1 MIKILYSKAE
11 PFNGI
16 TSYTK
21 HLYEGLKE
29 SDLNVELKML
39 PKIEAKVGK
48 KRYGGWLTQDLL
60 SFISGK
66 ADIVHSTTHWLLSP
80 YTNVVTIHDL
90 EFAIWQENTGNVN
103 NETAKRRHKKFE
115 FIRKNVKLIIVQGK
129 HIEEQVR
136 LLGLENPI
144 EVITSK
150 VFVNPPTRNPYPADN
165 KLHLVTMGEI
175 LSGRQRKKIYEFY
188 EWLKGNE
195 DVDLYHIGKLENE
208 KYRNYSPNIHE
219 LGFVSEQDKFN
230 YLSYADKFVF
240 NTSGEGQGYPTMEAM
255 KLNTQVVINDLPEHK
270 LLLGDRPYY
279 FHNRDEF
286 LEMIWKEKKSGLVEQ
301 ISQYDDWIGKYKT
314 AYEKVCENI
323 RWKNKD
329 PI

>member
-1 MIKILYSKAE
+1 LIKILYSKAE

-16 TSYTK
+16 TSYTY
-21 HLYEGLKE
+21 HLYESLKE
-29 SDLNVELKML
+29 SDVSVELKML
-39 PKIEAKVGK
+39 PKIEVKVGK

-60 SFISGK
+60 SFTSGK
-66 ADIVHSTTHWLLSP
+66 ADVVHSTTHWLLSP
-80 YTNVVTIHDL
+80 HTNVVTIHDL
-90 EFAIWQENTGNVN
+90 EFAVWQKNTGNMN
-103 NETAKRRHKKFE
+103 NEKAMRRQKKFE
-115 FIRKNVKLIIVQGK
+115 LIKKKAMMIIVQGK
-129 HIEEQVR
+129 HVEDQVR
-136 LLGLENPI
+136 FLGLDNPV
-144 EVITSK
+144 EVIPSK
-150 VFVNPPTRNPYPADN
+150 VFVKPPNRNPYPKDN

-219 LGFVSEQDKFN
+219 LGFVSEQKKFN

-240 NTSGEGQGYPTMEAM
+240 NTLGEGQGYPTMEAM
-255 KLNTQVVINDLPEHK
+255 KLNTQVVVNDIPEHRS
-270 LLLGDRPYY
+270 LLGDRPYY

-301 ISQYDDWIGKYKT
+301 ISQYDNWIDKYKL
-314 AYEKVCENI
+314 AYSKVAQD
-323 RWKNKD
+323 RS
-329 PI
+329 